1 MKCKLLQFF
10 LCVYC
15 LHKMSQHFCMT
26 KFFWFVS
33 VFFVFFSVDEHLGK
47 SGSYNFLTKDLMLFV
62 FFFLCSNAA
71 IKQVVQYFKRMFVEK
86 GALKGALSISPVVYG
101 TLENWLF
108 AAFTKLHLLFWNF
121 FPVDFFSFSI
131 CTMLYFCIPNLQ
143 AGNFP
148 TVFPYFLRKFL
159 KSRFLKPC
167 DTFTVHQNNN
177 SATLYVWHICAG
189 GNIFPHS
196 SWLFFCLAYSVVFHS
211 FYCHWIM
218 MK

>member
-47 SGSYNFLTKDLMLFV
+47 SRSYNFLTKDLMLFV

-159 KSRFLKPC
+159 SHVIHLQCIK
-167 DTFTVHQNNN
+167 TTTVQ
-177 SATLYVWHICAG
+177 
-189 GNIFPHS
+189 P
-196 SWLFFCLAYSVVFHS
+196 
-211 FYCHWIM
+211 
-218 MK
+218 

>member
-1 MKCKLLQFF
+1 MYSSYKIIHFKLQILNAVLKCKLLQFF

-131 CTMLYFCIPNLQ
+131 CTMLYFCIPN
-143 AGNFP
+143 
-148 TVFPYFLRKFL
+148 
-159 KSRFLKPC
+159 S
-167 DTFTVHQNNN
+167 
-177 SATLYVWHICAG
+177 
-189 GNIFPHS
+189 S
-196 SWLFFCLAYSVVFHS
+196 SWKLPYSFSLFPKEIFKESVS
-211 FYCHWIM
+211 
-218 MK
+218 